1 MYPGAEMLKEALL
14 ASSMNL
20 ISLERNDPRLSM
32 AAMQTQIVALRKLR
46 EGFDDYIAN
55 RDVKKNA
62 LLSATALA
70 CSVSELLVNKS
81 WSGYALH
88 LKGVGALIE
97 DAGPGALAT
106 RDSRDN
112 FFGYRTAQIPFSF
125 VKRQGSFLGRPEWIN
140 FHWRRDDPRF
150 NHPRDTLLDIAG
162 QVPTQLELYD
172 KTPHRNPNWNR
183 RQLRKLNI
191 LVAQLNE
198 WKTHLF
204 REYSEAIYTTE
215 AAAWEGLHSEY
226 IKFRDDS
233 VAEAF
238 TIYAGVR
245 IELFAL
251 VRRLAEDLK
260 EDDASA
266 LIILRGAIQEGFKW
280 SRIAC
285 QCLEY
290 FFTRERR
297 VMGKVSCLFPFD
309 SAWGTFAEL
318 SVKYDQN
325 MSLELRW
332 CQTTA
337 ERIEAIGLP
346 VFRVRH
352 RI

>member
-1 MYPGAEMLKEALL
+1 
-14 ASSMNL
+14 
-20 ISLERNDPRLSM
+20 M

-46 EGFDDYIAN
+46 EGFDNYVAN
-55 RDVKKNA
+55 RDVKMNA

-70 CSVSELLVNKS
+70 CSISELLVNKS

-88 LKGVGALIE
+88 LRGVGALIE
-97 DAGPGALAT
+97 DTGPEALTT

-112 FFGYRTAQIPFSF
+112 FFGYRTAQVPFSF
-125 VKRQGSFLGRPEWIN
+125 LERRGSFFGRSEWIN
-140 FHWRRDDPRF
+140 FPWREHDPRF
-150 NHPRDTLLDIAG
+150 SRPRDTLLDIAC
-162 QVPTQLELYD
+162 QVPAQLELYD
-172 KTPHRNPNWNR
+172 KTPHRSPNWNR

-191 LVAQLNE
+191 LVAQLNQ
-198 WKTHLF
+198 WKTDLF
-204 REYSEAIYTTE
+204 QKYSEAIYTTE
-215 AAAWEGLHSEY
+215 AAAWEGLHTEY

-245 IELFAL
+245 VELFGL
-251 VRRLAEDLK
+251 VRLLAEDLK
-260 EDDASA
+260 EGDSSA
-266 LIILRGAIQEGFKW
+266 LVVLRGAIREGFKW
-280 SRIAC
+280 SRITC

-297 VMGKVSCLFPFD
+297 VVGKISCLFPFD
-309 SAWGTFAEL
+309 SAWGTFADL
-318 SVKYDQN
+318 SLKYDQN

-346 VFRVRH
+346 VFRTRH